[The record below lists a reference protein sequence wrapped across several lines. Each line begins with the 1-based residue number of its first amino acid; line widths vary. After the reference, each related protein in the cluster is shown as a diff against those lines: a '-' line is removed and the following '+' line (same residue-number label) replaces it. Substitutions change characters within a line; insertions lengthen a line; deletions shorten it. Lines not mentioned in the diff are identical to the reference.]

1 MIVKCQKCNRYF
13 DDEFRTTICPHNAFS
28 ANDGNNNFEVHQFDM
43 IDEGLSDHIMLVT
56 DLRLKK

>member
-28 ANDGNNNFEVHQFDM
+28 ANDGNNNFEVHHDSY
-43 IDEGLSDHIMLVT
+43 LSDEPKEMDI
-56 DLRLKK
+56 DI